1 MPIFFWDKKTG
12 RYRDSNTK
20 RFVSRSVVLKMVEI
34 QNKRSK
40 TYLEKQAKRLVNR
53 EISLS
58 QFQTIM
64 TEELKRSHLRMGL
77 LASGGKD
84 GISKAGYGATGQ
96 RLKEEYS
103 YLRNFVN
110 AIARGELS
118 EKRIIY
124 RAGLYANSSAAAFY
138 KSEQISRIENKGSKI
153 LLAKRSLDPG
163 VVAHCSDCPALSTK
177 GQWLPAEQVTVPT
190 RNCACRSRCKCT
202 ISYRYVNLSDRLVS

>member
-1 MPIFFWDKKTG
+1 
-12 RYRDSNTK
+12 
-20 RFVSRSVVLKMVEI
+20 MVEI

-110 AIARGELS
+110 AIARGELT
-118 EKRIIY
+118 EPRIIY
-124 RAGLYANSSAAAFY
+124 RAGLYGLSSAAAFY
-138 KSEQISRIENKGSKI
+138 KSEQISRIENGAV
-153 LLAKRSLDPG
+153 LAKRSLDPQ
-163 VVAHCSDCPALSTK
+163 AQHCPDCPALSTN
-177 GQWLPAEQVTVPT
+177 GQWLPIEQVTPPT
-190 RNCACRSRCKCT
+190 RNCVCRSRCRC
-202 ISYRYVNLSDRLVS
+202 IIQYRYPNNASLSQRLVS